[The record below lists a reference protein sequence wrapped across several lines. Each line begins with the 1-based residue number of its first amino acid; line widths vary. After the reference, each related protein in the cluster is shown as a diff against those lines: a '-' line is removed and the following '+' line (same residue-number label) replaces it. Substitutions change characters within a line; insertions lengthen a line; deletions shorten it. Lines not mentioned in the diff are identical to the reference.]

1 MSITF
6 NSDEIFEIA
15 VQIEK
20 NGAMFYRMAADMFS
34 DEAINSLL
42 LELAAME
49 DQHEKTF
56 DALRDE
62 LSAGDPVALVFDPD
76 DQAALYL
83 QAVADGNVFDLK
95 GGPSAM
101 LPDGI
106 TIEELL
112 NTAIGV
118 EKESV
123 VFYTGMKEIVAKKLG
138 KDKIDIIIKEEIGH
152 ITNLRGKLK
161 ELRN

>member
-6 NSDEIFEIA
+6 NADEIFEIA

-20 NGAMFYRMAADMFS
+20 NGAVFYRKAADMFS
-34 DEAINSLL
+34 DEAINNLL

-49 DQHEKTF
+49 NQHEKTF
-56 DALRDE
+56 EAMRDE
-62 LSAGDPVALVFDPD
+62 LSAGDPVKLVFDPD

-95 GGPSAM
+95 SGPSAL
-101 LPDGI
+101 LPEGI
-106 TIEELL
+106 AIEEVLD
-112 NTAIGV
+112 TAIGI

-123 VFYTGMKEIVAKKLG
+123 VFYTGMKAIVSEKLG